1 LTANQA
7 KVYYEE
13 ASYWA
18 VHWAGF
24 AYILN
29 RNIWMRANS
38 NLGWGYTRGMTDF
51 NVFTNRMAIRNY
63 QPWLYDGDADGTVDF
78 KEDGS
83 GPWVFTSYAPSGP
96 IDVATSLYFEGFTN
110 YVIPQSAI
118 SGFTS
123 WAFQMIGDVNL
134 DGSIDALDGQAI
146 QKALGT
152 NSAMLP
158 WGTGWDQ
165 YNPSS
170 DINTGKWD
178 MINQQALTQGD
189 GQVNFLDIGK
199 WGLNVG
205 GKP

>member
-1 LTANQA
+1 
-7 KVYYEE
+7 
-13 ASYWA
+13 
-18 VHWAGF
+18 
-24 AYILN
+24 
-29 RNIWMRANS
+29 MRANS
-38 NLGWGYTRGMTDF
+38 NLGWGYTRGMTDYF
-51 NVFTNRMAIRNY
+51 NEFINRRMVRDY

-96 IDVATSLYFEGFTN
+96 IDTATSLYFAAFTN
-110 YVIPQSAI
+110 YILSQNCI
-118 SGFTS
+118 SSYLT
-123 WAFQMIGDVNL
+123 WAFHMLGDVNL

-165 YNPSS
+165 YNPAS

-178 MINQQALTQGD
+178 MINHQPLTQGD

-199 WGLNVG
+199 WGLNIG
-205 GKP
+205 GRP